1 MSKKAALDWRI
12 GYMQKKEDNIEK
24 KVTIKFTGEELERL
38 EKKYECNREVLN
50 LAIDYALA
58 VLEEHIE
65 FDLHD
70 DVEDAARD
78 CKESVKVG

>member
-1 MSKKAALDWRI
+1 M
-12 GYMQKKEDNIEK
+12 IEK

-50 LAIDYALA
+50 LAIDYAFA
-58 VLEEHIE
+58 QFEANIE
-65 FDLHD
+65 FELHD
-70 DVEDAARD
+70 EVEDAARD